1 MKYLESYKSNLR
13 TKPKLNVDL
22 KNKFISGQY
31 MIFTCEDID
40 WKFKSKTFRES
51 GDILYLGK
59 IGNIEHIKD
68 EKPDGE
74 IYTNTYLSVLLLDFI
89 MEIDLPIIQFST
101 KEFNLNNNKNFK
113 QILYTSNSR
122 EDAQKKF
129 DELKEQEP
137 YSNWSIKKDARKY
150 NI

>member
-13 TKPKLNVDL
+13 TKSKVNVDL

-40 WKFKSKTFRES
+40 SKTYTEK

-59 IGNIEHIKD
+59 IGNIEHSK
-68 EKPDGE
+68 EERSDGE
-74 IYTNTYLSVLLLDFI
+74 IYNSTYLGVLLLDFI
-89 MEIDLPIIQFST
+89 MEVDLPIIQFSE
-101 KEFNLNNNKNFK
+101 KKFNLNNKNNFK
-113 QILYTSNSR
+113 QILFKSNSFL
-122 EDAQKKF
+122 ESQKKF
-129 DELKEQEP
+129 DELKEQVP
-137 YSNWSIKKDARKY
+137 YSNWIIKQDTRKY